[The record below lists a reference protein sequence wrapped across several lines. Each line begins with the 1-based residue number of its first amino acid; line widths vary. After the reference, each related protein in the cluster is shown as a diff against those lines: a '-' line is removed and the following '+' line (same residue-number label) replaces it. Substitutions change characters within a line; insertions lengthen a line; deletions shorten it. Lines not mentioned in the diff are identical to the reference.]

1 MKQTLGS
8 TGFETTPIANL
19 PLNELKIEDTA
30 RGSFCACQYENNW
43 YLEIVN
49 FILMEN

>member
-1 MKQTLGS
+1 MKQASGS
-8 TGFETTPIANL
+8 TGFETTPITNL
-19 PLNELKIEDTA
+19 PLNDLKTEDTA
-30 RGSFCACQYENNW
+30 RGSFYACQYENNW